1 MPNNK
6 NKIDQQQLKKDMA
19 RETTLYKEFREKKRK
34 QSIANNPAKV
44 EKARKQ
50 GKLTAQERLQAL
62 FDDGIYEETSSW
74 IRNRCVHFDLY
85 KKDPENEG
93 VITGFGEVFNRK
105 ICAFSNDVTVMG
117 ASLGEAQGEKILRT
131 IELAIKTGIPIVG
144 LNDAS
149 GARIQEGVAAL
160 HGYCS
165 VFGQTSIASGWVP
178 QISVILGSCAGGT
191 AYASALTDF
200 IIMAKSVGKM
210 FITGPAVIKAV
221 TNEDV
226 TFDELG
232 GGHVHGT
239 KTGLAHFVVDTEEEA
254 ILLARRLL
262 TFLPSNSKELPPV
275 YSNEDPITRR
285 TPEIINLIP
294 ENQNKG
300 FDMKELITSVVDN
313 GDFLEVQEKFAIN
326 MIIGFARINGST
338 VGIVANQPKVLAG
351 CIDIDA
357 SWKAARFV
365 RFCDSFN
372 IPLLTFADCPG
383 YLPGVSQ
390 EHNGII
396 RNGAKLLFAYSEAT
410 VPKIT
415 VVVRKDYGG
424 AYSAMCG
431 KGMGADTVLAFPTAE
446 IAVMGADGAANIVFK
461 RELAQAENKEQKRKE
476 MVESYRKE
484 FLNPYRAAEYGIVD
498 DIIDPSELREK
509 LATHLE
515 ILKDKVIWSPYK
527 KHSNIP
533 L

>member
-1 MPNNK
+1 MMPHNNRDK
-6 NKIDQQQLKKDMA
+6 KIKDNTVIHSQLYEDFYTRKK
-19 RETTLYKEFREKKRK
+19 KK
-34 QSIANNPAKV
+34 SIANNPAKV
-44 EKARKQ
+44 EKAHKQ
-50 GKLTAQERLQAL
+50 GKLTAQERMNVL
-62 FDDGIYEETSSW
+62 FDNSVYEETSSW
-74 IRNRCVHFDLY
+74 IRNRCVNFDLY

-93 VITGFGEVFNRK
+93 VITGFGEIYSRK
-105 ICAFSNDVTVMG
+105 VCAFSNDALVMG

-131 IELAIKTGIPIVG
+131 IDLAIKSGMPIVG

-165 VFGQTSIASGWVP
+165 IFGKTSIASGWVP

-221 TNEDV
+221 TGEDV

-275 YSNEDPITRR
+275 YNNQDPITRR
-285 TPEIINLIP
+285 TPELVDLIP

-300 FDMKELITSVVDN
+300 FDMKELIKAVVDN
-313 GDFLEVQEKFAIN
+313 GDFLEVQEKYAIN

-338 VGIVANQPKVLAG
+338 VGIVANQPKILAG

-372 IPLLTFADCPG
+372 IPILTFADCPG

-415 VVVRKDYGG
+415 IVVRKDYGG

-446 IAVMGADGAANIVFK
+446 LAVMGADGAANIVF
-461 RELAQAENKEQKRKE
+461 RHELANAENKEEKRKE
-476 MVESYRKE
+476 LVATYKEE

-509 LATHLE
+509 LAIHLE
-515 ILKDKVIWSPYK
+515 ILRDKDIWSPYK